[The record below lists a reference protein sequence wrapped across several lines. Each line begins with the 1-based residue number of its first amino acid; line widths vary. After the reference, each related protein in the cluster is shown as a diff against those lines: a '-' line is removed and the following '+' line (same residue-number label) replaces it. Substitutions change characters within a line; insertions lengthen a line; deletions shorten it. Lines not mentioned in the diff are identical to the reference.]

1 MHNCEAKCFNQ
12 ADAENFA
19 KVRPSCFLLPVGLLL
34 AIAFFLYK
42 EDALNI
48 DSYRQIQKGAFYY
61 VNSRLSQFPN
71 LEFNLTQLGDALV
84 LLSFLTIFIIRRPKI
99 WEHLITS
106 SLVSLLITFVLKTF
120 FSVPRPAATFNNSSF
135 TIIGDTLTCN
145 NSLPSG
151 HTITIFTTL
160 TVLMYGFMP
169 KALKNRILWCLFIMA
184 TGLFIALSRVAVGA
198 HYPLDVL
205 IGSIV
210 GYICGITGI
219 LVCQKYNL
227 WGWICERKYYPIFI
241 GLFLICCFVLITKIT
256 SNNLFI
262 FYLSIVSLAFSSY
275 VFTKACIKR

>member
-1 MHNCEAKCFNQ
+1 MHYSEAMCFNR
-12 ADAENFA
+12 AAAENFA
-19 KVRPSCFLLPVGLLL
+19 KVRPSCFILPVGLLI
-34 AIAFFLYK
+34 AIAIFLYK

-61 VNSRLSQFPN
+61 INSKLSQFPN
-71 LEFNLTQLGDALV
+71 FEFNLTQLGDALV
-84 LLSFLTIFIIRRPKI
+84 LLSFLTILIIRRPKI
-99 WEHLITS
+99 WEYLITS
-106 SLVSLLITFVLKTF
+106 SLVSLLATCVLKTF
-120 FSVPRPAATFNNSSF
+120 FSVPRPAATFSNKSF

-160 TVLMYGFMP
+160 TVLMFGFMP
-169 KALKNRILWCLFIMA
+169 KKLKNRILWCLAIMA

-198 HYPLDVL
+198 HYPLDVF

-210 GYICGITGI
+210 GYMCGITGI
-219 LVCQKYNL
+219 LICQKYNL
-227 WGWICERKYYPIFI
+227 WGWICERKYYPFFI

-275 VFTKACIKR
+275 VFTKASIKR